1 MLITLTYKYNWSY
14 ILKYTLKLFTIFLL
28 SFVSTSIFAEK
39 NVQFLIN
46 TSKGNIVIETYPEKA
61 PITVKNFESYVNKG
75 FYNDT
80 IFHRVID
87 GFMIQGGGFTKDMSQ
102 KQTDA
107 PIKIESD
114 NGLKN
119 KKYTIAMARTSIPDS
134 ATSQFFINVKNNDFL
149 DYTGQSNP
157 GYCVFGKVIEGQDVV
172 DKIGKLKTR
181 VKNGMGDVPI
191 KTVKINSIKVNQQIV
206 IDLRR
211 DDIYDKCYE
220 YSTRKNIKKAERNN
234 LICKI
239 YSCNQMTSK
248 LASDFHEVYINTM
261 ERNQANKEYYYSL
274 GYFENIRNRYPDK
287 ALFVFV
293 YQEKKVVSVE
303 LILHNEY
310 MGFSYLGGTDS
321 KYYNCRPNDYLKH
334 NIIFYLKE
342 KGVYFFNMGGGHEI
356 NDGIFK
362 YKKNFC
368 IDGVFDYYIGR
379 VIHNQTTYDQIVNS
393 WKGVTCIDD
402 INKYDNYLLK
412 YHFGSKI

>member
-14 ILKYTLKLFTIFLL
+14 ILKYTLKLFIIFLL

-149 DYTGQSNP
+149 DYTGKSNP
-157 GYCVFGKVIEGQDVV
+157 GYCVFGKVIKGQDVV

-191 KTVKINSIKVNQQIV
+191 KTVKINSIKV
-206 IDLRR
+206 
-211 DDIYDKCYE
+211 K
-220 YSTRKNIKKAERNN
+220 
-234 LICKI
+234 
-239 YSCNQMTSK
+239 
-248 LASDFHEVYINTM
+248 
-261 ERNQANKEYYYSL
+261 
-274 GYFENIRNRYPDK
+274 
-287 ALFVFV
+287 
-293 YQEKKVVSVE
+293 
-303 LILHNEY
+303 
-310 MGFSYLGGTDS
+310 
-321 KYYNCRPNDYLKH
+321 
-334 NIIFYLKE
+334 
-342 KGVYFFNMGGGHEI
+342 
-356 NDGIFK
+356 
-362 YKKNFC
+362 
-368 IDGVFDYYIGR
+368 
-379 VIHNQTTYDQIVNS
+379 
-393 WKGVTCIDD
+393 
-402 INKYDNYLLK
+402 
-412 YHFGSKI
+412 

>member
-1 MLITLTYKYNWSY
+1 M
-14 ILKYTLKLFTIFLL
+14 KYTLKLFIIFLL

-39 NVQFLIN
+39 NIQFLIN

-61 PITVKNFESYVNKG
+61 PITVKNFESYVSKG

-157 GYCVFGKVIEGQDVV
+157 GYSVFGKVIEGKDVV

-191 KTVKINSIKVNQQIV
+191 KTVKINSIKV
-206 IDLRR
+206 
-211 DDIYDKCYE
+211 K
-220 YSTRKNIKKAERNN
+220 
-234 LICKI
+234 
-239 YSCNQMTSK
+239 
-248 LASDFHEVYINTM
+248 
-261 ERNQANKEYYYSL
+261 
-274 GYFENIRNRYPDK
+274 
-287 ALFVFV
+287 
-293 YQEKKVVSVE
+293 
-303 LILHNEY
+303 
-310 MGFSYLGGTDS
+310 
-321 KYYNCRPNDYLKH
+321 
-334 NIIFYLKE
+334 
-342 KGVYFFNMGGGHEI
+342 
-356 NDGIFK
+356 
-362 YKKNFC
+362 
-368 IDGVFDYYIGR
+368 
-379 VIHNQTTYDQIVNS
+379 
-393 WKGVTCIDD
+393 
-402 INKYDNYLLK
+402 
-412 YHFGSKI
+412 